1 MTRALTIRRSRVG
14 MALRAVREGEPAPAA
29 SLRSP
34 RTARSVV
41 PTAAAPLACRMRNAG
56 RLRER
61 GVMLLE
67 ALLAVMIFAI
77 GVITLGRC
85 VSNLIAAELLKEED
99 ALARRA
105 LENRWAEVESGA
117 VPLMDAGNGSASR
130 SEELKGPFAGMTM
143 KMTTVPV
150 QKKNEKEEKIEGISA
165 VTLTVTWQSGGEEQS
180 KELIVYVYPRKR

>member
-1 MTRALTIRRSRVG
+1 
-14 MALRAVREGEPAPAA
+14 
-29 SLRSP
+29 
-34 RTARSVV
+34 
-41 PTAAAPLACRMRNAG
+41 
-56 RLRER
+56 
-61 GVMLLE
+61 MLLE
-67 ALLAVMIFAI
+67 AMLAVMIFAI

-85 VSNLIAAELLKEED
+85 VSNLIAAERQKEDE

-117 VPLMDAGNGSASR
+117 VPMNATKGGPTSS

-165 VTLTVTWQSGGEEQS
+165 VTLTVEWQSGGEEQS
-180 KELIVYVYPRKR
+180 KELIFYVYPRQK